1 MQKMIG
7 IIYGTGL
14 KETFLK
20 ETFEEEEVETEYGK
34 ATVLLGKEI
43 VCIPRHGLQRNIPP
57 HMINHRANFM
67 ALKSFNVETV
77 LSTSSVGSLKKQI
90 KLDDIIVP
98 DDYIF
103 LGRTLSFFDDKIRH
117 ITPGLDSIL
126 RERII
131 KTAKKIGI
139 KVIPKGTYF
148 QTYGPRLETKAEISM
163 IKNFADVVGMNM
175 ASEATFAK
183 ELDMRYA
190 SICQV
195 DNYAHGTVK
204 EELDFREVMKRAE
217 KTRSTLMKLLREVV
231 KDLKCQS

>member
-14 KETFLK
+14 KEVFLK
-20 ETFEEEEVETEYGK
+20 ERLEEDEVDNEYGK
-34 ATVLLGKEI
+34 VTIFLGKNV
-43 VCIPRHGLQRNIPP
+43 VCIPRHGLQRNIPS

-67 ALKSFNVETV
+67 ALKGLKVKNV
-77 LSTSSVGSLKKQI
+77 LSTSSVGSLKKSI

-103 LGRTLSFFDDKIRH
+103 FGRTLSFFDDEIRH
-117 ITPGLDSIL
+117 ITPGLNESL
-126 RERII
+126 RGQII
-131 KTAKKIGI
+131 KTAKKLKI
-139 KVIPKGTYF
+139 KVIPKGIYF

-183 ELDMRYA
+183 ELDMVYA
-190 SICQV
+190 CICQV

-204 EELDFREVMKRAE
+204 GELDFNEIIKRAE
-217 KTRSTLMKLLREVV
+217 KTRSTLMRLLREVANE
-231 KDLKCQS
+231 LRCQS